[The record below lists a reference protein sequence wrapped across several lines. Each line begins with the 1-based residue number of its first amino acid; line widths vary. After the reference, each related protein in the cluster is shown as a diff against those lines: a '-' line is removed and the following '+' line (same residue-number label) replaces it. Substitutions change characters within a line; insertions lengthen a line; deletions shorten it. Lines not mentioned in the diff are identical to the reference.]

1 MENDYSKNGKS
12 INFEK
17 EIVGRVLTWEI
28 VPIQSGNRD
37 SWSKGVLA
45 PNQLTEI
52 LLLYC
57 LRLSPCSAFS
67 LAHPPSLSSESK
79 FYKTLWPAWSSR
91 EAIPL

>member
-37 SWSKGVLA
+37 S
-45 PNQLTEI
+45 
-52 LLLYC
+52 
-57 LRLSPCSAFS
+57 
-67 LAHPPSLSSESK
+67 
-79 FYKTLWPAWSSR
+79 
-91 EAIPL
+91 